1 MSNTITSLAAL
12 KRKFSAAVP
21 ESPTVAQKK
30 PQKQPRLDSF
40 FCLGSSGGGGDTSQM
55 PPCIGEIVKSEHEYK
70 VDSLSGDADGVSY
83 ECSSVETAE
92 LYYNLNDPDDTN
104 PEDISNK
111 ENSSPSVALSQQDR
125 SSGDPTRTQVRG
137 RLETSLP
144 TSAYRA
150 SEARS
155 PVIIFDD
162 FASVREKNY
171 EKVSCA
177 SGGAGQLIDSGRARI
192 VFDDFPPVSRSKKS
206 LEKEIFQDENGQK
219 SETTE
224 KPTELLEESFP
235 SLTKEAVLETLK
247 VTLIEGNKPK
257 KAAKRKS
264 VNLAVSM
271 SRLRECVAALKI
283 TNSVPVGDD
292 ELLRFKA
299 RISPEE
305 NSSAEAELDRQL
317 SKSDFASMS
326 IYGQFNL
333 GFLIVGHR
341 RDLFIVDQHATD
353 EKYNFETLQRTT
365 VIGSQRMVA
374 AQRLELTSVG
384 EAVVMDN
391 LAVFQRNGF
400 QFQAVFRIHRIHM
413 FLSLMDPDPDPL
425 VRGMD
430 PDPDRIWIR
439 IHRIHMF
446 LGLMDRIR
454 ILLSLS
460 KSSKKKTLIS
470 TVL

>member
-1 MSNTITSLAAL
+1 MSSLSNLYLFQIKDRTESEETARSGGSVPPATAANTITSLAAL
-12 KRKFSAAVP
+12 KRKFSASVSD
-21 ESPTVAQKK
+21 SPMVAQKK

-40 FCLGSSGGGGDTSQM
+40 FCRSSSGGGGDSSQM
-55 PPCIGEIVKSEHEYK
+55 PPCISETVKSEHEYK

-83 ECSSVETAE
+83 ECSTVETAE
-92 LYYNLNDPDDTN
+92 LYSLNDPDDTN
-104 PEDISNK
+104 AEDINNK
-111 ENSSPSVALSQQDR
+111 ENSLPSGGPLQQDR
-125 SSGDPTRTQVRG
+125 SSGGTTRTQVRG

-150 SEARS
+150 SEAKTS
-155 PVIIFDD
+155 VIIFDD
-162 FASVREKNY
+162 FASVREKND

-177 SGGAGQLIDSGRARI
+177 SGAAGQLIDSGRARI

-206 LEKEIFQDENGQK
+206 LDIEKVQEDNGPKFDQEIT
-219 SETTE
+219 S
-224 KPTELLEESFP
+224 KPTEFLEESFP
-235 SLTKEAVLETLK
+235 SLTKEGVLETLK

-283 TNSVPVGDD
+283 TNSAPVDGD

-305 NSSAEAELDRQL
+305 NTSAEAELDRQL
-317 SKSDFASMS
+317 SKSDFASMA

-341 RDLFIVDQHATD
+341 QDLFIVDQHATD

-400 QFQAVFRIHRIHM
+400 QFQAVFRIHV
-413 FLSLMDPDPDPL
+413 FLGLMDPDPDPS
-425 VRGMD
+425 
-430 PDPDRIWIR
+430 II
-439 IHRIHMF
+439 
-446 LGLMDRIR
+446 
-454 ILLSLS
+454 
-460 KSSKKKTLIS
+460 KQK
-470 TVL
+470 

>member
-1 MSNTITSLAAL
+1 
-12 KRKFSAAVP
+12 
-21 ESPTVAQKK
+21 
-30 PQKQPRLDSF
+30 
-40 FCLGSSGGGGDTSQM
+40 M
-55 PPCIGEIVKSEHEYK
+55 PPCISETVKSEHEHK

-83 ECSSVETAE
+83 ECSTGETVA
-92 LYYNLNDPDDTN
+92 LCSLSDLPVLDDTN
-104 PEDISNK
+104 AEDISNK
-111 ENSSPSVALSQQDR
+111 ENSLPFGGPSQQDR

-150 SEARS
+150 SEARTS
-155 PVIIFDD
+155 VIIFDD
-162 FASVREKNY
+162 FASVREENY
-171 EKVSCA
+171 EKASCA
-177 SGGAGQLIDSGRARI
+177 SGTAGQLIDSGRARI
-192 VFDDFPPVSRSKKS
+192 VFDDFPPVSRSHKS
-206 LEKEIFQDENGQK
+206 LDKEKVEDNNGPKFDQGIT
-219 SETTE
+219 S

-283 TNSVPVGDD
+283 TNSAPVGSD

-305 NSSAEAELDRQL
+305 NTSAEAELDRQL

-341 RDLFIVDQHATD
+341 QDLFIVDQHATD

-400 QFQAVFRIHRIHM
+400 QFQAVFWIHRIHM
-413 FLSLMDPDPDPL
+413 FFWAS
-425 VRGMD
+425 
-430 PDPDRIWIR
+430 WIR
-439 IHRIHMF
+439 IRIH
-446 LGLMDRIR
+446 
-454 ILLSLS
+454 
-460 KSSKKKTLIS
+460 
-470 TVL
+470 

>member
-12 KRKFSAAVP
+12 KRKFSASVSD
-21 ESPTVAQKK
+21 SPAVAQKK

-40 FCLGSSGGGGDTSQM
+40 FCRSSSGGGGDSSQM
-55 PPCIGEIVKSEHEYK
+55 PPCISETVKSEHEYK
-70 VDSLSGDADGVSY
+70 VVSLSGDADGVSN
-83 ECSSVETAE
+83 ECSTGETAE
-92 LYYNLNDPDDTN
+92 LYPLNDLPVLDDTN
-104 PEDISNK
+104 AEDISNK
-111 ENSSPSVALSQQDR
+111 ENSSPSVGLSQQDR

-144 TSAYRA
+144 NSAYRA
-150 SEARS
+150 SEART

-162 FASVREKNY
+162 FASVREKND

-177 SGGAGQLIDSGRARI
+177 SGAAGQLIDSGRARI
-192 VFDDFPPVSRSKKS
+192 VFDDFPPVSRAKKTS
-206 LEKEIFQDENGQK
+206 DNERVQDDSGPKFDQGIT
-219 SETTE
+219 S

-247 VTLIEGNKPK
+247 VTLIEGNKPE

-264 VNLAVSM
+264 INLAVSM

-283 TNSVPVGDD
+283 TNSTPVGGDD

-305 NSSAEAELDRQL
+305 NTSAEAELDRQL
-317 SKSDFASMS
+317 SKSDFASMA

-341 RDLFIVDQHATD
+341 QDLFIVDQHATD

-400 QFQAVFRIHRIHM
+400 QFQAVFRILRVHM
-413 FLSLMDPDPDPL
+413 FFGPHGPGSGSISQRYGSGSFYHSAKV
-425 VRGMD
+425 VR
-430 PDPDRIWIR
+430 
-439 IHRIHMF
+439 
-446 LGLMDRIR
+446 
-454 ILLSLS
+454 
-460 KSSKKKTLIS
+460 KTLIS

>member
-1 MSNTITSLAAL
+1 MSSPSNLYFQVKDRSDSEETARSGGSVPTMSNTITSLAAL
-12 KRKFSAAVP
+12 KRKFSASVSD
-21 ESPTVAQKK
+21 SPTVAQKK

-40 FCLGSSGGGGDTSQM
+40 FCRSSSGGGGDTSQM
-55 PPCIGEIVKSEHEYK
+55 PPCVSESVKSEHEQK
-70 VDSLSGDADGVSY
+70 VDSLNGDADGVSY
-83 ECSSVETAE
+83 ECSTVEKAE
-92 LYYNLNDPDDTN
+92 SYPLHDLIDVNNA
-104 PEDISNK
+104 EDINNK
-111 ENSSPSVALSQQDR
+111 ENSLPSEGPSQQDR
-125 SSGDPTRTQVRG
+125 SSGDSIRTQVRG

-150 SEARS
+150 SEART

-162 FASVREKNY
+162 FASVREKND
-171 EKVSCA
+171 EKFSSA

-192 VFDDFPPVSRSKKS
+192 VFDDFPPVSRSKKTLDNERDQEDIGS
-206 LEKEIFQDENGQK
+206 KFDQGIT
-219 SETTE
+219 S
-224 KPTELLEESFP
+224 KPTQLLEESFP
-235 SLTKEAVLETLK
+235 SLTQEAVLETLK

-257 KAAKRKS
+257 KAAKRKC

-283 TNSVPVGDD
+283 TNSTPVGGG

-305 NSSAEAELDRQL
+305 NTSAEAELDRQL

-341 RDLFIVDQHATD
+341 QDLFIVDQHATD

-400 QFQAVFRIHRIHM
+400 QFQAVFRIHM
-413 FLSLMDPDPDPL
+413 FLGLMDPDPDPL
-425 VRGMD
+425 VSDMD
-430 PDPDRIWIR
+430 PDLAPDPDPSIIKQ
-439 IHRIHMF
+439 M
-446 LGLMDRIR
+446 
-454 ILLSLS
+454 
-460 KSSKKKTLIS
+460 
-470 TVL
+470 

>member
-1 MSNTITSLAAL
+1 
-12 KRKFSAAVP
+12 
-21 ESPTVAQKK
+21 
-30 PQKQPRLDSF
+30 
-40 FCLGSSGGGGDTSQM
+40 
-55 PPCIGEIVKSEHEYK
+55 
-70 VDSLSGDADGVSY
+70 
-83 ECSSVETAE
+83 
-92 LYYNLNDPDDTN
+92 
-104 PEDISNK
+104 
-111 ENSSPSVALSQQDR
+111 
-125 SSGDPTRTQVRG
+125 
-137 RLETSLP
+137 
-144 TSAYRA
+144 
-150 SEARS
+150 
-155 PVIIFDD
+155 
-162 FASVREKNY
+162 VREKND
-171 EKVSCA
+171 EKASCA
-177 SGGAGQLIDSGRARI
+177 SGAAGQLIDSGRARI
-192 VFDDFPPVSRSKKS
+192 VFDDFPPVSRSEKS
-206 LEKEIFQDENGQK
+206 LDNDDRGPKFDQEIT
-219 SETTE
+219 S
-224 KPTELLEESFP
+224 KPTEQFEESFP

-283 TNSVPVGDD
+283 TNSAPVGGGDD

-305 NSSAEAELDRQL
+305 NTSAEAELDRQL
-317 SKSDFASMS
+317 SKSDFASMA

-341 RDLFIVDQHATD
+341 QDLFIVDQHATD

-413 FLSLMDPDPDPL
+413 FLGLMYPDPDLLVRCMDPDPDP
-425 VRGMD
+425 D
-430 PDPDRIWIR
+430 PSII
-439 IHRIHMF
+439 
-446 LGLMDRIR
+446 
-454 ILLSLS
+454 
-460 KSSKKKTLIS
+460 KQK
-470 TVL
+470 

>member
-1 MSNTITSLAAL
+1 
-12 KRKFSAAVP
+12 
-21 ESPTVAQKK
+21 
-30 PQKQPRLDSF
+30 
-40 FCLGSSGGGGDTSQM
+40 M
-55 PPCIGEIVKSEHEYK
+55 PPCIIEIVKSEHENK

-83 ECSSVETAE
+83 ECSTVGTAAE
-92 LYYNLNDPDDTN
+92 SFPLNDTN
-104 PEDISNK
+104 AEDISNK
-111 ENSSPSVALSQQDR
+111 ENSLPSGGPSQQDR
-125 SSGDPTRTQVRG
+125 SSGDPFRTQVRG

-150 SEARS
+150 SDAGT

-162 FASVREKNY
+162 FASVREKND
-171 EKVSCA
+171 EKASCA
-177 SGGAGQLIDSGRARI
+177 SGAAGQLIDSGRARI
-192 VFDDFPPVSRSKKS
+192 VFDDFPPVSRSHKS
-206 LEKEIFQDENGQK
+206 LDKEKIQDDKGPEFDQGFT
-219 SETTE
+219 S
-224 KPTELLEESFP
+224 KPTQLLEESFP

-271 SRLRECVAALKI
+271 SRLRECVEALKI
-283 TNSVPVGDD
+283 TNSTPVGGDG

-305 NSSAEAELDRQL
+305 NTSAEAELDRQL
-317 SKSDFASMS
+317 SKSDFASMA

-400 QFQAVFRIHRIHM
+400 QFQAVFGIHM
-413 FLSLMDPDPDPL
+413 FLDIMDPDPDPL
-425 VRGMD
+425 VRGMN
-430 PDPDRIWIR
+430 PDPDRSII
-439 IHRIHMF
+439 
-446 LGLMDRIR
+446 
-454 ILLSLS
+454 
-460 KSSKKKTLIS
+460 KQK
-470 TVL
+470 